1 MPEYFQGL
9 KLAKERGES
18 LDDYIKDIDTL
29 MLRAIRNNEKKYK
42 EAVSAYLRSKEKDL
56 KLLLAQMGDR
66 NAIEKKDLVIE
77 ELKAMVSNLE

>member
-1 MPEYFQGL
+1 M
-9 KLAKERGES
+9 
-18 LDDYIKDIDTL
+18 
-29 MLRAIRNNEKKYK
+29 
-42 EAVSAYLRSKEKDL
+42 AYLRSKEIDL

>member
-1 MPEYFQGL
+1 
-9 KLAKERGES
+9 
-18 LDDYIKDIDTL
+18 

-42 EAVSAYLRSKEKDL
+42 EAVMAYLRSKEKDL
-56 KLLLAQMGDR
+56 KLLLTQMGDR